1 MKNSLRWISLSLLI
15 CASASAVPTPAR
27 KLITIDS
34 DAVNFTNKS
43 FAQKSMAIKS
53 VEGITLL
60 EIDED
65 SINELSHEMHEN
77 FNRCGGFMVHD
88 SLEDALET
96 LNSSEK
102 RNFAKSAPF
111 AEYSLTEEDVV
122 TDMIAQVS
130 EKNITNVIKKLSSY
144 KNRYYKSQSGVDA
157 VHWIKDHWASLVAH
171 RSDAKVELYEHS
183 KWDQPSVILTIE
195 GTTDETIIIGGHA
208 DSVAGYWGR
217 ANAHAPGADDNAS
230 GIATITE
237 TIRILANSGYKPTKT
252 IKFMG
257 YAAEEVGLLG
267 SKAIAKDM
275 KLKNANIV
283 GVLQLDMTNF
293 KGSDLDIVM
302 MTDYTNQ
309 QQNEFIGT
317 LLDKYL
323 PEVSWGYDKCG
334 YGCSDHASWHGQGYP
349 ASMPFESKKRDMNHN
364 IHTSRDTIEQS
375 RGGSLHAVKFAKLA
389 LSYAVELD
397 R

>member
-1 MKNSLRWISLSLLI
+1 MKNSLKWISLSLLI
-15 CASASAVPTPAR
+15 CSSVNAAQAPAK

-34 DAVNFTNKS
+34 DVISFTNKS
-43 FAQKSMAIKS
+43 FGPKAMEIKS
-53 VEGITLL
+53 VEGISLL

-65 SINELSHEMHEN
+65 SINELSHEMHER

-88 SLEDALET
+88 SLDEALET
-96 LNSSEK
+96 LESSEI

-130 EKNITNVIKKLSSY
+130 EKNITEVIKKLSSY

-157 VHWIKDHWASLVAH
+157 VHWIKDHWSSLIAH
-171 RSDAKVELYEHS
+171 RNDAKVELYEHS

-267 SKAIAKDM
+267 SKAIAKEM
-275 KLKNANIV
+275 KQKNANIV

-309 QQNEFIGT
+309 QQNAFIGT

-349 ASMPFESKKRDMNHN
+349 ASMPFESKKGDMNHN

>member
-1 MKNSLRWISLSLLI
+1 MKNSLKWISLSLLL
-15 CASASAVPTPAR
+15 SASVNAAPSK
-27 KLITIDS
+27 KLITIDN

-43 FAQKSMAIKS
+43 FAQKSMTIKT
-53 VEGITLL
+53 VEGISLL

-65 SINELSHEMHEN
+65 AIAELSHEMHDK
-77 FNRCGGFMVHD
+77 FHRCGGFMVHD
-88 SLEDALET
+88 SIEEALES
-96 LNSSEK
+96 LNATEV

-111 AEYSLTEEDVV
+111 ADYSITEEETVRDL
-122 TDMIAQVS
+122 IAQVS
-130 EKNITNVIKKLSSY
+130 EKNITEVITKLSSY

-157 VHWIKDHWASLVAH
+157 VHWIKDRWASLVAH
-171 RSDAKVELYEHS
+171 RNDARVELYEHS
-183 KWDQPSVILTIE
+183 SWDQPSVILTID
-195 GTTDETIIIGGHA
+195 GSSDETIIIGGHA
-208 DSVAGYWGR
+208 DSIAGFWGR
-217 ANAHAPGADDNAS
+217 ATARAPGADDNAS

-237 TIRILANSGYKPTKT
+237 VIRVLAGSAYKPTKT

-267 SKAIAKDM
+267 SKAIAKSM
-275 KLKNANIV
+275 KQKNANII

-323 PEVSWGYDKCG
+323 PEVGWGYDRCG
-334 YGCSDHASWHGQGYP
+334 YGCSDHASWHGEGYP
-349 ASMPFESKKRDMNHN
+349 ASMPFESKKNDMNHN
-364 IHTSRDTIEQS
+364 IHTARDTIEQS